1 MKGLIAKKVGMTQV
15 FDESGNLTP
24 VTVIRVEPNTVV
36 ATKTKETCGYDAVVL
51 GVDDMKS
58 NKANKAYAGIFPE
71 NVSPKRTLKEFRDFE
86 KEVKVGDSVGLEL
99 FNESRFLDVTA
110 TSKGKGFQ
118 GVMKRWGFHGGR
130 ATHGSKFHREP
141 GGTGNCTTPGHCF
154 KNTKLPGRMGFRRV
168 TVQNLKIVKIDPE
181 LNVILV
187 RGAVPGNKDCTL
199 IVKSAVKK
207 LHGGIRIMEKKVY
220 STDGKELRTITLDDK
235 VFGLPV
241 NDDVIYYAITNEL
254 ANMRVGTACTKGRA
268 EVHGSN
274 AKPYK
279 QKGTGNARR
288 GDKKSPIMVGG
299 GTIFGPKPRDFSY
312 SMPKKAKRLAMKS
325 ILSMQA
331 QSDRFTVVED
341 FTVESGKTKDLVKIL
356 DNFVKGER
364 TVIVLKDDDAKIKQ
378 AGRNIPSLSFL
389 SYNRLRAHD
398 LYYARKIVIL
408 EGAVKNLSDFYAEDK
423 EAE

>member
-1 MKGLIAKKVGMTQV
+1 
-15 FDESGNLTP
+15 
-24 VTVIRVEPNTVV
+24 
-36 ATKTKETCGYDAVVL
+36 
-51 GVDDMKS
+51 
-58 NKANKAYAGIFPE
+58 
-71 NVSPKRTLKEFRDFE
+71 
-86 KEVKVGDSVGLEL
+86 
-99 FNESRFLDVTA
+99 
-110 TSKGKGFQ
+110 
-118 GVMKRWGFHGGR
+118 
-130 ATHGSKFHREP
+130 
-141 GGTGNCTTPGHCF
+141 
-154 KNTKLPGRMGFRRV
+154 
-168 TVQNLKIVKIDPE
+168 
-181 LNVILV
+181 
-187 RGAVPGNKDCTL
+187 
-199 IVKSAVKK
+199 
-207 LHGGIRIMEKKVY
+207 MEKKVY

-341 FTVESGKTKDLVKIL
+341 FTVESGKTKDLAKIL